1 MRNKAILL
9 CLVLLLSST
18 AQFSNQLKESENISN
33 TAQQSC
39 DANRNETWTIGL
51 IYCDGLIQAG
61 YTLFS
66 PMASETSYLIDQYGR
81 EVHSWTSPSGYT
93 GLSSYLLDGGDLLR
107 PINLGNNQP
116 GEFSAG
122 GS

>member
-39 DANRNETWTIGL
+39 DANRNETWTVGL
-51 IYCDGLIQAG
+51 IYCEDSIQSG

-66 PMASETSYLIDQYGR
+66 PIASNTSYLIDHFGR
-81 EVHSWTSPSGYT
+81 DVNSWTSH
-93 GLSSYLLDGGDLLR
+93 
-107 PINLGNNQP
+107 NNY
-116 GEFSAG
+116 S
-122 GS
+122 